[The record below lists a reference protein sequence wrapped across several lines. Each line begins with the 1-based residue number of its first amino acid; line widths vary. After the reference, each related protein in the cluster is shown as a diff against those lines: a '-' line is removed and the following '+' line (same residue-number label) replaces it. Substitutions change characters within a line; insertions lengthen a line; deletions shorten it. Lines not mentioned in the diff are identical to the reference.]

1 MLTKGVFFLQYT
13 YEQKEMLKKTWTRKI
28 EKRELKE
35 KAMKA
40 EAIDK
45 AKEIADYLKTRYGV
59 KNIYLFGSLA
69 WRKKF
74 SCHSDIDL
82 YIESFPKEICYWE
95 AVAKSEEIAAPYP
108 VTIIMAETANPEMKE
123 KIEREG
129 LLL

>member
-1 MLTKGVFFLQYT
+1 MQYT
-13 YEQKEMLKKTWTRKI
+13 HEQKEMLKKTWAGKI
-28 EKRELKE
+28 ENRELKE
-35 KAMKA
+35 IAMKA
-40 EAIDK
+40 EAISK
-45 AKEIADYLKTRYGV
+45 AKEVADYLKTRYGV
-59 KNIYLFGSLA
+59 KKIYLFGSLA

-74 SCHSDIDL
+74 TCHSDIDL
-82 YIESFPKEICYWE
+82 YIDNFPKEKCYWE